1 MSKINE
7 NCLGINHVSDE
18 AHDNAVKHGFYED
31 YEKLEEFLQSEDKPH
46 LADVAHRDFV
56 LAQLA
61 KIGSE
66 VGECVAVVQKVED
79 YKGLAEELADIMIRT
94 MDLAAF
100 LGYRLGAD
108 VMLKMAKNAQR
119 PYKHG
124 KIC

>member
-7 NCLGINHVSDE
+7 KCLGINHVADE
-18 AHDNAVKHGFYED
+18 AHDIAMSHGFYED
-31 YEKLEEFLQSEDKPH
+31 YEKLEEFLQTEDRPD

-66 VGECVAVVQKVED
+66 VGECVAVVQKQQD
-79 YKGLAEELADIMIRT
+79 YKGLGEELADIVIRT
-94 MDLAAF
+94 MDLSAF

-108 VMLKMAKNAQR
+108 VMLKMAKNAAR

>member
-1 MSKINE
+1 MKKINE
-7 NCLGINHVSDE
+7 QCLGINRVADE
-18 AHDNAVKHGFYED
+18 AHDTAMAHGFYED
-31 YEKLEEFLQSEDKPH
+31 YEKLEAFLQNEDQPS
-46 LADVAHRDFV
+46 LADTAHRDFV

-66 VGECVAVVQKVED
+66 VGECVSVVQKKID
-79 YKGLAEELADIMIRT
+79 YDGLSEELADIVIRT

-108 VMLKMAKNAQR
+108 IMLKMAKNAQR